1 MKKEIS
7 SRNLHQLLA
16 SPYFAVLFG
25 SLLLADAA
33 SARVVVGMP
42 DASMM
47 PIWGSVAVLGVV
59 AYRLKKRQ

>member
-7 SRNLHQLLA
+7 FRNLQQLLS
-16 SPYFAVLFG
+16 SPSFAVLSG

-59 AYRLKKRQ
+59 VYRLKKRQ